1 MEMLDEEGSMM
12 KAGKQDANGRVKIL
26 PSCLPAFLPSC
37 LPHFIPNPSFAP
49 SPSNIR

>member
-12 KAGKQDANGRVKIL
+12 KAGKQEANGRVKI
-26 PSCLPAFLPSC
+26 LPSC